1 MTFNEALKHKK
12 NILKNSSEFTKTL
25 YDYIIIPSIDEEGL
39 KYIEE
44 FKNLPIC
51 LWMKAVKDTAVMIG
65 LKYSYLP
72 KTKTK
77 ASVFLLYC
85 YIFRKNKKSPYFY
98 EDKN

>member
-44 FKNLPIC
+44 FKKSPHSFMDESC
-51 LWMKAVKDTAVMIG
+51 KR
-65 LKYSYLP
+65 YSSNDRF
-72 KTKTK
+72 K
-77 ASVFLLYC
+77 VFL
-85 YIFRKNKKSPYFY
+85 FAKNQ
-98 EDKN
+98 N

>member
-51 LWMKAVKDTAVMIG
+51 LWMK
-65 LKYSYLP
+65 L
-72 KTKTK
+72 
-77 ASVFLLYC
+77 
-85 YIFRKNKKSPYFY
+85 
-98 EDKN
+98 

>member
-44 FKNLPIC
+44 FKNLPIR
-51 LWMKAVKDTAVMIG
+51 LWMRAVRDTAVMIG
-65 LKYSYLP
+65 LKYFYLP

-77 ASVFLLYC
+77 ASVFPSLLLYFPQKQK
-85 YIFRKNKKSPYFY
+85 IPVFLRG
-98 EDKN
+98 

>member
-44 FKNLPIC
+44 FKNLPIR
-51 LWMKAVKDTAVMIG
+51 LWMSCKR
-65 LKYSYLP
+65 YSSNDRF
-72 KTKTK
+72 K
-77 ASVFLLYC
+77 VFL
-85 YIFRKNKKSPYFY
+85 FAKNQ
-98 EDKN
+98 N